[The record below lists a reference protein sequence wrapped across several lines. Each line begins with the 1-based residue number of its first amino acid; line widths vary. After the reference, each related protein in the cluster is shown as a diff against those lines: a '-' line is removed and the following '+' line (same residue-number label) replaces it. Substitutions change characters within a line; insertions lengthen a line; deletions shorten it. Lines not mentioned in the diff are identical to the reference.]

1 MKIVGASTGGGAS
14 GTKQPS
20 PIWLNKKTHV
30 FERACIVANKG
41 AKRTI
46 FEGNMPPKKMYP
58 PYWRRYRRHNRNPV
72 KYIERHV
79 SLKDV
84 VSWLKGG
91 KRSHF

>member
-14 GTKQPS
+14 DTKQPS

-30 FERACIVANKG
+30 FEIACIVANKG

-58 PYWRRYRRHNRNPV
+58 PNWRRYRRHNRNPV
-72 KYIERHV
+72 NSSPAIMPLAASYFGVI
-79 SLKDV
+79 
-84 VSWLKGG
+84 
-91 KRSHF
+91 F